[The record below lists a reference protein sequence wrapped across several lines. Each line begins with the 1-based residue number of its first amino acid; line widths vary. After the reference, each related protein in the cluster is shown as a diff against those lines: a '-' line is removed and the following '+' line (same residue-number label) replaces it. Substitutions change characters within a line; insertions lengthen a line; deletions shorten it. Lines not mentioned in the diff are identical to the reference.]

1 MLDAIVGQ
9 RIYQV
14 RVSTRARVCAVPMR
28 VCVRVPAC
36 VRACLLARTH
46 IYTRARAC
54 VPKHAHAYAHAQ
66 TRRVRRL
73 RRPLTPGFLLTAAAQ
88 EDLLTELFNSY
99 LRLNSSAH
107 RATIQRAID
116 DVRAELDLS
125 V

>member
-1 MLDAIVGQ
+1 M
-9 RIYQV
+9 
-14 RVSTRARVCAVPMR
+14 
-28 VCVRVPAC
+28 
-36 VRACLLARTH
+36 RACLLARTH
-46 IYTRARAC
+46 IYTRARAR
-54 VPKHAHAYAHAQ
+54 VPKHAHAHAHAQ

-73 RRPLTPGFLLTAAAQ
+73 RRPLTPGFLLTAGAQ